1 MAEINLSAGKRA
13 KESAAYA
20 SALTYLTAG
29 CALLSEDSW
38 QERYELTFAL
48 ELTRA
53 ECEHLSGDSP
63 AAERRLSALSR
74 RARTLTD
81 LAAVTCAEVDIF
93 IPRTAPRAPSRRP
106 SAT

>member
-38 QERYELTFAL
+38 QEHYELSFAL
-48 ELTRA
+48 ELNRA
-53 ECEHLSGDSP
+53 ECS
-63 AAERRLSALSR
+63 
-74 RARTLTD
+74 T
-81 LAAVTCAEVDIF
+81 
-93 IPRTAPRAPSRRP
+93 
-106 SAT
+106 